1 VTGEIYL
8 NGQIG
13 SGYDEQG
20 NFLKGVELVD
30 VITSVRAMGDVDSI
44 NVHINSPGGF
54 VEVGDMIYSYLE
66 SLKKDK
72 KITTIAEKLVGSI
85 ATKIFLVGDE
95 RLIGDGDE
103 FFIHNPS
110 VNPGQSDANKL
121 IAYAEHV
128 SETESNLRKFYAEKT
143 DNTEEALKP
152 LMDVETSLDA
162 DQAIKLGFATGK
174 KTQKVFAKV
183 KSNMNLIDDV
193 LKKAKGLFQPKAAMS
208 LPLKDGQTVVTVE
221 AEEGEDLIG
230 KPAKVGDAPAP
241 DGSHE
246 LADGKILIVEGG
258 LVKEIKEAPAADDVE
273 DKKYKEMQAN
283 FDKLAQAVNA
293 LIEAQTKSK
302 DSLVNLMD
310 EKITALKSTIK
321 TSHTPEKK
329 KVEAHK
335 PSVKYSLDEIMAA
348 KRAGK
353 IEEFKSMYKEKYGV
367 EPED

>member
-1 VTGEIYL
+1 MTGDIYL

-20 NFLKGVELVD
+20 NFVKGVELVD
-30 VITSVRAMGDVDSI
+30 VISSVRALGDVEAI

-54 VEVGDMIYSYLE
+54 VDVGDMIYSYLDH
-66 SLKKDK
+66 LKKEK

-128 SETESNLRKFYAEKT
+128 AETESNLRKFYAEKT
-143 DNTEEALKP
+143 GNPEEALKP

-162 DQAIKLGFATGK
+162 DKAIKLGFATGRK
-174 KTQKVFAKV
+174 KEKVYAKV
-183 KSNMNLIDDV
+183 KSNMSLIDDV
-193 LKKAKGLFQPKAAMS
+193 LKLAKSMLPTKAMQ
-208 LPLKDGQTVVTVE
+208 LPLKDGQTVLTVE
-221 AEEGEDLIG
+221 AAEGEPLEG
-230 KPAKVGDAPAP
+230 KPAKVGDAAAP
-241 DGSHE
+241 DGPHE
-246 LADGKILIVEGG
+246 LADGRVLIVEGG
-258 LVKEIKEAPAADDVE
+258 LVKEIKTAPADDVE

-293 LIEAQTKSK
+293 LIEAQNKNK
-302 DSLVNLMD
+302 ESLVNLVE
-310 EKITALKSTIK
+310 EKITALKSTI
-321 TSHTPEKK
+321 TTGHTPAIKSVEKNEVRLTPIQRK
-329 KVEAHK
+329 MMEQ
-335 PSVKYSLDEIMAA
+335 VK
-348 KRAGK
+348 
-353 IEEFKSMYKEKYGV
+353 
-367 EPED
+367 